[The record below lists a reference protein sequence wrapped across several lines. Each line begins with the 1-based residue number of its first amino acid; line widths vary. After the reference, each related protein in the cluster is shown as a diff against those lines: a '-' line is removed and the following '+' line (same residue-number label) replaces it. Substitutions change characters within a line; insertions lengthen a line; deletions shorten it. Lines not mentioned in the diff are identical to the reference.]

1 MDYVMTNS
9 RETSRETRWAA
20 LDQAWDVIVVGG
32 GITGAGILREATRAG
47 LRALLVERQD
57 FAWGT
62 SSRSSKLVHGG
73 LRYLAQGHLQL
84 TRESVAERERL
95 LREGPGLITPLGF
108 LFAMYRGEW
117 AKRMLYQA
125 GLAVYDLLGRRWEH
139 QHLSSSAFQLLAP
152 HSKTANLRGGLRYVD
167 AQTDDARLVLRVI
180 REAERAGATAL
191 NYVAATGLIREDG
204 EVVGVR
210 LRDQVG
216 QREVAVRARVV
227 INATGVWVDTL
238 RREVDAAARMR
249 PLRGSHLVFAGWR
262 FPVAQGISFVHPDD
276 GRPVFVVP
284 WEGATIVGTTDLDHS
299 AALEA
304 EPTIS
309 LDELHYLMAAVSSQ
323 FPALGLSLDDIVSTW
338 SGVRPVVG
346 SGETDPSKELRD
358 HVVWE
363 EHGLLTVTGG
373 KLTTFRL
380 IALDAL
386 RTIAPRLPTMRPLA
400 ANAPVLDAP
409 PADLDAPLDPA
420 PRQRLLGRYGA
431 EAAALVASAP
441 PEELQPI
448 PGTPTLWAEL
458 RWAARHEAVVQLA
471 DLLLRRVRIGLLLP
485 NGGAAVLPAIRRI
498 CQPELGWDDA
508 RWEQEAAGYHQLVA
522 QHYGVPVAKD
532 IVISG

>member
-1 MDYVMTNS
+1 MEYVMTNY
-9 RETSRETRWAA
+9 EQPSRETRWAT
-20 LDQAWDVIVVGG
+20 LDQAWDVIVIGG

-47 LRALLVERQD
+47 LRTLLVERQD

-84 TRESVAERERL
+84 TRESVVERERL

-125 GLAVYDLLGRRWEH
+125 GLAVYDLLGKRWEH
-139 QHLSSSAFQLLAP
+139 QHLSAGAFQLLAP

-180 REAERAGATAL
+180 REAERAGGTAL
-191 NYVAATGLIREDG
+191 NYVAATGLIRESG
-204 EVVGVR
+204 TVVGVR

-216 QREVAVRARVV
+216 GREAALRATVV

-238 RREVDAAARMR
+238 RREVDAAAKMR

-262 FPVAQGISFVHPDD
+262 FPVAQGISFVHPSD

-284 WEGATIVGTTDLDHS
+284 WEGATIIGTTDLDH
-299 AALEA
+299 AEALEA

-309 LDELHYLMAAVSSQ
+309 LAELHYLMAAVTSQ
-323 FPALGLSLDDIVSTW
+323 FPALNLSLDDIISTW

-346 SGETDPSKELRD
+346 TGASEPSQELRD
-358 HVVWE
+358 HVVWD

-386 RTIAPRLPTMRPLA
+386 RAIAHRLPTMRPLEA
-400 ANAPVLDAP
+400 AAPVLDAP
-409 PADLDAPLDPA
+409 SADLDAPLDA
-420 PRQRLLGRYGA
+420 TARQRLLGRYGA
-431 EAAALVASAP
+431 EAAALVAAAQP
-441 PEELQPI
+441 DELAPI

-485 NGGAAVLPAIRRI
+485 NGGAEMLPAIRQI

-508 RWEQEAAGYHQLVA
+508 RWEQEAAAYRELVA
-522 QHYGVPVAKD
+522 RHYGVPVAG
-532 IVISG
+532 S